1 MLPRTGGLWIA
12 SALIL
17 AEKNWRRGRQ
27 GWRPRKLRSSK
38 PEQLLSHAFDGV
50 GAERRVFST
59 DLAQF
64 LKLWVVT
71 PGLEFFHAVPD
82 LHNGAFRRCAI
93 QRSHGLCAGPPVP
106 PIVTTAM

>member
-71 PGLEFFHAVPD
+71 PGLEFFLAAPARPE
-82 LHNGAFRRCAI
+82 GAFGRCAI
-93 QRSHGLCAGPPVP
+93 KRSPAFSVAPAGS
-106 PIVTTAM
+106 TYC

>member
-1 MLPRTGGLWIA
+1 MLPRTGGLRDR
-12 SALIL
+12 
-17 AEKNWRRGRQ
+17 ERFDPGRKNGRRGRQ

-38 PEQLLSHAFDGV
+38 PEQLLRHAFDGV

-82 LHNGAFRRCAI
+82 LHDGALRRRAI
-93 QRSHGLCAGPPVP
+93 KRSHGLRAGPAGS
-106 PIVTTAM
+106 TYC